1 MIHVIATIE
10 LNAGTREGFLTEF
23 RKLVPQVRAEVGC
36 LEYGAAID
44 LPTNLPV
51 PVPLRADVVTVV
63 EKWQSLDHLTAHL
76 AAPHMMEYRVR
87 VKDYVTRVSLQVLEP
102 VTP

>member
-1 MIHVIATIE
+1 M
-10 LNAGTREGFLTEF
+10 
-23 RKLVPQVRAEVGC
+23 VRS
-36 LEYGAAID
+36 
-44 LPTNLPV
+44 
-51 PVPLRADVVTVV
+51 LRADVVTVV